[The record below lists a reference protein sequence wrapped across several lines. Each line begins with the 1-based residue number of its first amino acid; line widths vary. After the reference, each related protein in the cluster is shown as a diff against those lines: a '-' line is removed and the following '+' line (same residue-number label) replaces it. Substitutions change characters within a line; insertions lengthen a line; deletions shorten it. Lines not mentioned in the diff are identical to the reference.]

1 MKNKGL
7 SGGQDPIL
15 PVQGAR
21 AQTLVR
27 ELDPTRLG
35 QPNKQINIFLKKATW
50 DLLLNSMLNSPLLK
64 PLHEYACTLNLK
76 IP

>member
-35 QPNKQINIFLKKATW
+35 QPNKQINIYLKMKS
-50 DLLLNSMLNSPLLK
+50 L
-64 PLHEYACTLNLK
+64 
-76 IP
+76 I